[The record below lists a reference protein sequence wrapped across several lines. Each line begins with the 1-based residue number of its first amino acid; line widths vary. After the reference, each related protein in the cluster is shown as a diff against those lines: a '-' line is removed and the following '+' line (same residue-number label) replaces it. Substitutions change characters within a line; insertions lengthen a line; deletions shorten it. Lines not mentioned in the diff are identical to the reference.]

1 MVRHIVFF
9 KLKDNS
15 ESIKQEVKKQL
26 LSLKDSINIL
36 QSVEV
41 GFNFSK
47 EERAY
52 DIALITDFN
61 SKEDLTTYATH
72 PAHLE
77 VIKYI
82 KTVAIDT
89 KVVDYQY

>member
-9 KLKDNS
+9 KLKDNN
-15 ESIKQEVKKQL
+15 ENVKQEVKKQL
-26 LSLKDSINIL
+26 LWLKESINIL
-36 QSVEV
+36 QNIEV

-47 EERAY
+47 EDRAY
-52 DIALITDFN
+52 DIVLITDFN

-72 PAHLE
+72 KAHLK

-89 KVVDYQY
+89 KVVDYEY

>member
-15 ESIKQEVKKQL
+15 ENIKQEVKKQL
-26 LSLKDSINIL
+26 LWLKESINIL
-36 QSVEV
+36 QSIEV

-47 EERAY
+47 EDRAY
-52 DIALITDFN
+52 DIVLITDFN

-72 PAHLE
+72 KAHLK

-89 KVVDYQY
+89 KVVDYEY